1 MVYAEGKVFIKLH
14 TEVENKNYLY
24 LDKNNQP
31 NLPLTTPFLE
41 KRKNIDR
48 STLYSFKGL
57 FELLHADIA
66 DIRFLAKSAAE
77 QKHCRPLWNL
87 FTSKIYIYPMKKRNL
102 LKKKKLEQFYNDVSE
117 KRKGKE
123 EMRL

>member
-77 QKHCRPLWNL
+77 QKHCQPLWNL

-102 LKKKKLEQFYNDVSE
+102 LKKKIRAVL
-117 KRKGKE
+117 
-123 EMRL
+123 